1 MSIVVEDG
9 TGLSNAESYIS
20 VAEANTYH
28 TNRGN
33 SSWTG
38 TDAVKEAA
46 LRKATQYL
54 DVTYVWNGDIKSTTQ
69 SLNWPR
75 DNVVDN
81 QGRDLEDS
89 VPQKIKDATAEL
101 AVASLSADL
110 LTVTSNSDYVKR
122 EKVGELEIEYKDG
135 SPVGREYSLVS
146 RIVSGLYSSKIGGNN
161 INLTR
166 V

>member
-1 MSIVVEDG
+1 MALVVETG
-9 TGLSNAESYIS
+9 AGLSNAESYLS
-20 VAEANTYH
+20 VTDADTYH

-33 SSWTG
+33 SAWTG
-38 TDAVKEAA
+38 SSTVKESA

-54 DVTYVWNGDIKSTTQ
+54 DVTYNWKGDIKSTTQ
-69 SLNWPR
+69 ALNWPR
-75 DNVVDN
+75 DNVIDSN
-81 QGRDLEDS
+81 GRTFDDT

-101 AVASLSADL
+101 ALASLSADL

-135 SPVGREYSLVS
+135 APVGREYNLVS
-146 RIVSGLYSSKIGGNN
+146 RILNGMYNSKVGGNTV
-161 INLTR
+161 NLAR